1 MTYLRVY
8 YEFCR
13 WHESC
18 YTNIYIFAY
27 VFEIMKQIHS
37 FGQLT
42 HELKTNPMVYLL
54 LAKQG
59 SDQSD
64 CAISSFSDA
73 SNGLSGIALLWAD
86 VNQVRDI
93 HPNYNITSVPSL
105 LEFNHGEM
113 TNVIKGCHRP
123 EQFKAIFE
131 NTIFVSKSAEAQK
144 PVRSVTVYTTP
155 TCSWCTTLK
164 RHLDV
169 HKVRYREVDVSK
181 DQKAAEAM
189 VKKSGQQGVPQTEI
203 NGQMIV
209 GFDKDKINRLLEI
222 K

>member
-1 MTYLRVY
+1 MPAS
-8 YEFCR
+8 YEIFR

-18 YTNIYIFAY
+18 YSNIYIFAY
-27 VFEIMKQIHS
+27 VFTMMKQIHS
-37 FGQLT
+37 IGQLT
-42 HELKTNPMVYLL
+42 DELKNNSLVYLL
-54 LAKQG
+54 LAKIG

-64 CAISSFSDA
+64 CALNNFMDA
-73 SNGLSGIALLWAD
+73 SNDLSGVMLLWAD

-93 HPNYNITSVPSL
+93 HPRYEVTTVPSL
-105 LEFNHGEM
+105 LEFRNGEM
-113 TNVIKGCHRP
+113 SNVIKGCHRP

-131 NTIFVSKSAEAQK
+131 NTIFVPASADVQK

-169 HKVRYREVDVSK
+169 HQVRYREVDVSK

-189 VKKSGQQGVPQTEI
+189 MRKSGQQGVPQTEI

-209 GFDKDKINRLLEI
+209 GFDRDKINRLLDI